1 MVIMFDV
8 HEDDHLDHGDEW
20 PTFTLLTMA
29 VMIKI
34 YDQDYSDHGDGFNGL
49 MVLAFALGP
58 SDHSPYRCSPR
69 SIHQSYI
76 VKS

>member
-1 MVIMFDV
+1 MVGV

-49 MVLAFALGP
+49 
-58 SDHSPYRCSPR
+58 
-69 SIHQSYI
+69 
-76 VKS
+76 